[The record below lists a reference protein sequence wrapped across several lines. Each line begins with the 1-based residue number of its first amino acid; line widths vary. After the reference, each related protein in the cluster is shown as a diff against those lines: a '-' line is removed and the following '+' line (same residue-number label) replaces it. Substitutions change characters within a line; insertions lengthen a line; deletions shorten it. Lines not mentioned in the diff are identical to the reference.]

1 MKFKNLSPY
10 ITFNIIDNPYNNVRN
25 VFRYKFIIPVH
36 FNILGANP
44 PKEDVCNN
52 EMKVYSML
60 NQAEYV
66 KNKNILQK
74 DLQSIYPKIEKLF
87 LNNAINTQTVK
98 LEKWSLGVQY
108 FEPMSLEEKSVN
120 YKVFIPEK
128 YKPVYDNT
136 IHFTDIHIPL
146 HIKYDR
152 SNINDGI
159 WSRI

>member
-25 VFRYKFIIPVH
+25 VFKYKFIIPLH
-36 FNILGANP
+36 LNI
-44 PKEDVCNN
+44 CNN
-52 EMKVYSML
+52 ERNVYSML
-60 NQAEYV
+60 NQGEYV
-66 KNKNILQK
+66 KSKNILQK
-74 DLQSIYPKIEKLF
+74 DLNSIYPKIEKLF
-87 LNNAINTQTVK
+87 FNNAINTQTVK

-108 FEPMSLEEKSVN
+108 FEPASIEENSIN
-120 YKVFIPEK
+120 YKVFIPER
-128 YKPVYDNT
+128 YRPVYDNT

-152 SNINDGI
+152 TVINDGI